1 VNQFAAA
8 ALREAY
14 GKELNNLLKLLLAG
28 KAVTNWADLE
38 RRLVQ
43 SVATLVSLHDVHR
56 LDQRGRCL
64 VCRPIP
70 RQWWRPW
77 LKRSTC
83 TVDTTLCFHHMRPPE
98 RFALAAL
105 GGSSSGRGVS

>member
-1 VNQFAAA
+1 MNQFASA

-14 GKELNNLLKLLLAG
+14 GKELNDLLKLLLAG

-56 LDQRGRCL
+56 LDHRGRCL

-77 LKRSTC
+77 QKRSTC
-83 TVDTTLCFHHMRPPE
+83 TVDTTLCFHMRPPQ

-105 GGSSSGRGVS
+105 EGSFSGLGTS